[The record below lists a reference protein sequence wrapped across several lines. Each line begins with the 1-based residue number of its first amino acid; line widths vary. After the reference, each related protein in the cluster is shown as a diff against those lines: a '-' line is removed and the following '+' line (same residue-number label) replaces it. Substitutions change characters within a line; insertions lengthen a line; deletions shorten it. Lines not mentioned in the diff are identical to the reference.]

1 MIAGVPPLELSAAE
15 NGPVTRICPNCGAL
29 LLTRTAAC
37 SFCEDHGESEAGFP
51 RIVRNSPA
59 EKDSGKPAWQSEVTR
74 RLGNYRATRQNVQ
87 QEKAQAGLPFR
98 QARETQERP
107 RERARTRPNPAHAQR
122 RMDRLEIC
130 VQPELDFSSCAHD
143 RAHPQTALV
152 PVASLSQ
159 RRRAAG
165 LDGLF
170 IALTCAAF
178 LGLFHSLGGQMAWDK
193 MDGVICAV
201 VLYLFYGLYF
211 FLFTALAAATPGMQL
226 AGLSCVRLDGSLP
239 ESGELLWRAFG
250 YLLSGATL
258 FLGFLWAVWDEDRFT
273 WQDRISQTYL
283 TAAPPFTDSI
293 SEF

>member
-1 MIAGVPPLELSAAE
+1 
-15 NGPVTRICPNCGAL
+15 
-29 LLTRTAAC
+29 
-37 SFCEDHGESEAGFP
+37 
-51 RIVRNSPA
+51 
-59 EKDSGKPAWQSEVTR
+59 
-74 RLGNYRATRQNVQ
+74 
-87 QEKAQAGLPFR
+87 
-98 QARETQERP
+98 
-107 RERARTRPNPAHAQR
+107 
-122 RMDRLEIC
+122 
-130 VQPELDFSSCAHD
+130 
-143 RAHPQTALV
+143 
-152 PVASLSQ
+152 
-159 RRRAAG
+159 
-165 LDGLF
+165 
-170 IALTCAAF
+170 
-178 LGLFHSLGGQMAWDK
+178 MAWDK

-226 AGLSCVRLDGSLP
+226 ADISCVRLDGSLP